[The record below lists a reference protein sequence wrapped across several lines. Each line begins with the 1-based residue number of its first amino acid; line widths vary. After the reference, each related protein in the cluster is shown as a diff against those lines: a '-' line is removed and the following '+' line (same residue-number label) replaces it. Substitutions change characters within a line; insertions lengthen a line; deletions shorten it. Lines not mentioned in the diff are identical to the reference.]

1 MNITDLCFH
10 DYRKLAKMMH
20 CSMNG
25 GKSYLKNLWAFDLKV
40 DESLECILRALYQ
53 NTFSRTVYLLLCLHI
68 VPE

>member
-1 MNITDLCFH
+1 
-10 DYRKLAKMMH
+10 MMH